1 MAHAWDDGGKEV
13 DRTEVLEAPAA
24 SEEDSAE
31 DRAEVLEAL
40 AVLVE
45 YSAMARAEV
54 LDASVASEEDMV
66 MDRVEVSEVSAVSEK
81 DSVEERAEV
90 SEAPAASEEHR
101 EEDRVEVSEAS
112 VVSGGDSVVALVLV
126 PAVSGGDRG
135 MVPAFVAYRT
145 DSTEN
150 RAAGTVL
157 AEVLAASAVG
167 LACAYDH
174 RRYPA

>member
-1 MAHAWDDGGKEV
+1 MYAKSGTVGKMARAWDDGGKEV

-31 DRAEVLEAL
+31 DRVEVSEVPEVSEKDSVEDRAEVSEAP

-66 MDRVEVSEVSAVSEK
+66 MDRVEVSE
-81 DSVEERAEV
+81 
-90 SEAPAASEEHR
+90 
-101 EEDRVEVSEAS
+101 AS

-126 PAVSGGDRG
+126 PAVSGGDRVL
-135 MVPAFVAYRT
+135 VPAFVAYRT

-157 AEVLAASAVG
+157 TEVLAASAVG

>member
-1 MAHAWDDGGKEV
+1 MAHAWDDGGKEA

-24 SEEDSAE
+24 SEEDSAA

-54 LDASVASEEDMV
+54 LDASVTSEEDMV
-66 MDRVEVSEVSAVSEK
+66 M
-81 DSVEERAEV
+81 
-90 SEAPAASEEHR
+90 
-101 EEDRVEVSEAS
+101 DRVEVSEAS

-126 PAVSGGDRG
+126 PAVSGGDRV

>member
-1 MAHAWDDGGKEV
+1 MLYVKSGTVGKMAHAWDDGGKE
-13 DRTEVLEAPAA
+13 A
-24 SEEDSAE
+24 

-40 AVLVE
+40 A
-45 YSAMARAEV
+45 
-54 LDASVASEEDMV
+54 ASEEDMV
-66 MDRVEVSEVSAVSEK
+66 MDQ
-81 DSVEERAEV
+81 AEV
-90 SEAPAASEEHR
+90 SEAPAVSGGDR
-101 EEDRVEVSEAS
+101 VMDRVEVSEAS

-126 PAVSGGDRG
+126 PAVSGGDRV